1 VLPLPQILGL
11 CRKWCDFVVFNDNLN
26 RIEITRIERDEGMI
40 KKLQEGLAQGI
51 RQIKEI
57 MEKINRIIYK

>member
-1 VLPLPQILGL
+1 
-11 CRKWCDFVVFNDNLN
+11 
-26 RIEITRIERDEGMI
+26 MI